1 MGIRERSRPDTSK
14 KPGYITAEGFRC
26 LQEEA
31 DFLWNHKRPE
41 VTAAVSTA
49 AAEGDRS
56 ENAEYIYRKRQLAEI
71 DRRLRFL
78 GNRLEA
84 LKVVTEKPQNDGRVY
99 FGCRVTIEDEDGNR
113 ACYRI
118 VGPDEWDS
126 TRGEIS
132 VESPMAKALLGKH
145 VDDDVEV
152 QRPDGPA
159 CFLITKVAVDPG

>member
-1 MGIRERSRPDTSK
+1 MGIRERKRPDASK
-14 KPGYITAEGFRC
+14 KPGYITAEGFRR

-31 DFLWNHKRPE
+31 DFLWNKKRPE
-41 VTAAVSTA
+41 VTAAVTAA

-78 GNRLEA
+78 GNRLDA
-84 LKVVTEKPQNDGRVY
+84 LSIAAEKPKNDGRVY
-99 FGCRVTIEDEDGNR
+99 FGCWVTIEDEDGNQ

-126 TRGEIS
+126 KQGEIS
-132 VESPMAKALLGKH
+132 VESPMATALLGKQ
-145 VDDDVEV
+145 VGEDVEV
-152 QRPDGPA
+152 QRPGGA
-159 CFLITKVAVDPG
+159 TCFLIVRVAVDPE